1 MACLAM
7 TETETPRKRSRGIY
21 LLPNLFTTAAMF
33 GGFYAIVAAQSGHFH
48 KAAIAIFIA
57 MLLDGVDGRVA
68 RMSNTQTEFGAQYD
82 SLADLVSFGLAPALV
97 MYQYALVNLNHV
109 ALGWAKLGWLAAFFY
124 TAAAAM
130 RLARFN
136 TRLGSADKRYFEG
149 LPSPTAAA
157 LVAGLVWIGTD
168 AGIAGED
175 IKLFAFLITIAAGA
189 LMVSSV
195 IYFSFK
201 EVDFKH
207 KVSFF
212 GALGVILAIILLSFD
227 PPTVLFFGFLI
238 YTLSG
243 PFLTLTRWRRRR
255 ARQDQPTEE

>member
-1 MACLAM
+1 MS
-7 TETETPRKRSRGIY
+7 ETDDSQEIKKRSRGIY

-48 KAAIAIFIA
+48 KAAVAIFIA
-57 MLLDGVDGRVA
+57 MILDGVDGRVA

-97 MYQYALVNLNHV
+97 IYQYSLVHLNHI

-136 TRLGSADKRYFEG
+136 TGIGSADKRYFEG

-157 LVAGLVWIGTD
+157 LVAGLVWIAND
-168 AGIAGED
+168 SEVLGED
-175 IKLFAFLITIAAGA
+175 LRVIAFLVTIAAGI

-212 GALGVILAIILLSFD
+212 GSLGVILAIMLLAFD
-227 PPTVLFFGFLI
+227 PPSVLFFGFLI

-243 PFLTLTRWRRRR
+243 PFLSLNRWRKRRLR
-255 ARQDQPTEE
+255 KDVSTDQ

>member
-1 MACLAM
+1 MSK
-7 TETETPRKRSRGIY
+7 TDDTQEIKKRSRGIY

-57 MLLDGVDGRVA
+57 MLLDGLDGRVA

-82 SLADLVSFGLAPALV
+82 SLADLISFGLAPGLV
-97 MYQYALVNLNHV
+97 VYQYSLMHLNHV

-124 TAAAAM
+124 TAAAAL

-157 LVAGLVWIGTD
+157 LVAGLVWIGSD
-168 AGIAGED
+168 SGVAGED
-175 IKLFAFLITIAAGA
+175 LRVIALFITMGAGV
-189 LMVSSV
+189 LMVSNV

-212 GALGVILAIILLSFD
+212 GALGVILAIMLFSFD
-227 PPTVLFFGFLI
+227 PPSVLFFSFLA

-243 PFLTLTRWRRRR
+243 PFLSLNRWRKRRQR
-255 ARQDQPTEE
+255 AS